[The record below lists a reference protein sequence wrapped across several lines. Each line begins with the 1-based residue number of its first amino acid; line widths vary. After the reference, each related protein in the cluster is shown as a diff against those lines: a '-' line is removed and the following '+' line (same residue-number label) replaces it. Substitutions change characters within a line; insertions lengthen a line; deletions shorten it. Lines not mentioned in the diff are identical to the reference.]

1 MARLG
6 WDQTGQH
13 LYETGTDH
21 GVVYPAASNGTYP
34 KGYAWNGITG
44 WTESP
49 SGADETAL
57 YADNIKYLSLR
68 SAEEFGATLT
78 AYTYPDAFA
87 DLDGSAALMDGVKI
101 YQQARKAFGLA
112 IRTLIGNDIDS
123 NDHGYLLHL
132 VYGLTASPSER
143 SYSTVNDSP
152 EAIEFSWEMKSVP
165 VNVTGK
171 KPTSVITIDSTK
183 ISADRLAALE
193 NVLYGTDAVVSYAA
207 KQNPTATVY
216 AAVAEPGSVN
226 PSEQDTPSLWY
237 ERSGEEGSYVYT
249 HTSDSE
255 VDPNK
260 TYYTRTAG
268 DDPHTADGGWYERS
282 GEEGS
287 YVYTPTTDT
296 EIVAGTPSASKTY
309 YVKSTASGTDA
320 RLPLP
325 DEVISIL
332 SGTSVGG

>member
-1 MARLG
+1 MPKLA
-6 WDQTGQH
+6 WDLTGQH

-21 GVVYPAASNGTYP
+21 GVVYPAASDGTYP

-87 DLDGSAALMDGVKI
+87 NLDGSAALMDGVKI
-101 YQQARKAFGLA
+101 YQQARKSFGLA

-143 SYSTVNDSP
+143 GYSTVNDSP

-165 VNVTGK
+165 VNVTGY
-171 KPTSVITIDSTK
+171 KPTSIITIDSTK
-183 ISADRLAALE
+183 VNANRLADLE
-193 NVLYGTDAVVSYAA
+193 DVIYGTSAGDRYFLSDD
-207 KQNPTATVY
+207 TTV
-216 AAVAEPGSVN
+216 
-226 PSEQDTPSLWY
+226 
-237 ERSGEEGSYVYT
+237 
-249 HTSDSE
+249 DSS
-255 VDPNK
+255 K
-260 TYYTRTAG
+260 TYYTKGSDGTYTEVSEPTG
-268 DDPHTADGGWYERS
+268 NPHTSDYYEKK
-282 GEEGS
+282 
-287 YVYTPTTDT
+287 TLTD
-296 EIVAGTPSASKTY
+296 A
-309 YVKSTASGTDA
+309 DA

-325 DEVISIL
+325 DEVIAIL
-332 SGTSVGG
+332 NGTANNIGG